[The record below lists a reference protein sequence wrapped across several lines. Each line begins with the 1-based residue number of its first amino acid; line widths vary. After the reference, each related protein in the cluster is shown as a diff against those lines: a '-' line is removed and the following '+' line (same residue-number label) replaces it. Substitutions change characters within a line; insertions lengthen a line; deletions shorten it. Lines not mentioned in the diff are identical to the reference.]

1 MIPAAYHS
9 FKTVDVD
16 TFDSAS
22 RSAIQ
27 DILRFPK
34 QDLEDGEP
42 SAPGNR
48 SKPGLLTISRGTAVM
63 LLLVYMAYLVFQV
76 INKSAFLPEKNAA
89 DVLNLNLIL
98 PS

>member
-16 TFDSAS
+16 TFDGAS
-22 RSAIQ
+22 RSTIQ
-27 DILRFPK
+27 DILRFPN

-42 SAPGNR
+42 SAPGNG

-76 INKSAFLPEKNAA
+76 TTKAPFFRKKCSRR
-89 DVLNLNLIL
+89 V
-98 PS
+98 